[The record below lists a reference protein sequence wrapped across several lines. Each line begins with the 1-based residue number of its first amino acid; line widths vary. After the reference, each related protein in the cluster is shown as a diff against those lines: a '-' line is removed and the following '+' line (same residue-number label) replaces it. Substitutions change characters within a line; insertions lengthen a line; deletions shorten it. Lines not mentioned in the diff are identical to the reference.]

1 MIQAV
6 VHACRHAAQR
16 KDCDRWDGPSIDDS
30 MRRSDDSTEALI
42 GVEADHYDP
51 ELMQSNSQELG
62 DYHLGTR
69 ASSVSL
75 TLTEQ
80 YSVASCSYPPLS
92 LAEIEDVADSLLLEA
107 EDVEGLEG
115 IVVVHE

>member
-1 MIQAV
+1 M
-6 VHACRHAAQR
+6 
-16 KDCDRWDGPSIDDS
+16 DNS

-42 GVEADHYDP
+42 GVEPDQLDP
-51 ELMQSNSQELG
+51 ELMQSDPQGSG
-62 DYHLGTR
+62 DNHVDSR

-92 LAEIEDVADSLLLEA
+92 LAEIEDMADDLLLRA
-107 EDVEGLEG
+107 DPSTGALES
-115 IVVVHE
+115 IVVDG